1 MIDRV
6 EILVSALRRFV
17 SRNRWS
23 ARLLGADPVI
33 GHADEPG
40 LILIQVDGLGEEVFR
55 RALADGKM
63 PFLRH
68 LIRDEGYVPH
78 AFYSG
83 MASNTPCFQAE
94 LLYGVKGVVPGFGF
108 LDPELPEAAVMSQPA
123 SAALIERRMQA
134 AGHEGLLRGGSAW
147 SDIFAGEA
155 AESHFCSST
164 AGLNRLLR
172 ALSPFRM
179 VGLVLWHG
187 WSVVRVAAQVVAETL
202 LALTDVVR
210 GQLAGRAL
218 VRELRFVPERV
229 LISAV
234 LREVVTAGAC
244 VDADRG
250 LPVVHLNLLGYDEHA
265 HRRGPDSK
273 FATWTL
279 RGIDKTIRRIWL
291 AAHRSKNRDYQVWVY
306 SDHGQEAV
314 RSYESVHGE
323 DVADAIRRAWDRHAE
338 EHGAAPDERPSVAW
352 SAGERNPRPR
362 HIARELPPWF
372 LTRGLRHAG
381 EGGNGDGAAAPDE
394 TPGEGPE
401 EGDVA
406 IVHRGP
412 IGFVY
417 LPPDTPPE
425 RRFAF
430 AERVAREAMVPHVLV
445 KGADGGARVWAAGGK
460 ELRLPGSEAEIFGAD
475 HPHREAL
482 TADVLRLVHHER
494 AGDLVLWSWQPGDP
508 LSFKPENGAHGGP
521 GPRET
526 SPFFVV
532 PPEMASRL
540 PEGRTLR
547 PLDLRELARCVLDPS
562 CAHLPFPA
570 AAQGEPP
577 GESVRL
583 RLMTYNVHGCRGM
596 DGRYSVER
604 IARVIARERPDVVC
618 LQELDHRRTRS
629 GGVDQAREIAM
640 RLEKEYHFHSVR
652 EAADGLFGDA
662 ILSALPLHL
671 VRAAPLPAIES
682 RLELEP
688 RGVLWVE
695 VDAAGHRVQ
704 ILNTHLSISER
715 ERRLQADALVGP
727 EWLGDPRCEGPLLLA
742 GDFNA
747 TSTSY
752 TGRRLSTVLRDTA
765 HGRVR
770 ATGEPRPLTWSGR
783 MPVLRIDH
791 VFASGHFE
799 VDRLEVPRTRLT
811 RTASDHLPLVV
822 DLTWH
827 PAAAPAGGTPATP
840 GTAARTS

>member
-6 EILVSALRRFV
+6 EILVSALRQFV

-40 LILIQVDGLGEEVFR
+40 LILIQVDGLGEQVFR
-55 RALADGKM
+55 KALADGKM

-68 LIRDEGYVPH
+68 LIRDEGYAPH
-78 AFYSG
+78 PLYSG

-108 LDPELPEAAVMSQPA
+108 LEPDLEGGVAVMSQPA
-123 SAALIERRMQA
+123 SAALVERRLQA

-164 AGLNRLLR
+164 AGLNKLLR

-179 VGLVLWHG
+179 IGLVLWHG

-210 GQLAGRAL
+210 GQIAGRAFL
-218 VRELRFVPERV
+218 RELRFVPERV
-229 LISAV
+229 LVSAV

-279 RGIDKTIRRIWL
+279 RGIDKTIRRVWL
-291 AAHRSKNRDYQVWVY
+291 AAHRSKNRDYQVWIY

-323 DVADAIRRAWDRHAE
+323 DVADAIRRAWVRFSGED
-338 EHGAAPDERPSVAW
+338 GSGPDGPRVAW
-352 SAGERNPRPR
+352 SAGERNPRTR

-372 LTRGLRHAG
+372 LTRGLRQGA
-381 EGGNGDGAAAPDE
+381 EDDGADGTAPH
-394 TPGEGPE
+394 E
-401 EGDVA
+401 EADVA

-417 LPPDTPPE
+417 LPPDTAPE

-430 AERVAREAMVPHVLV
+430 AEQVAREAHVPHVLV
-445 KGADGGARVWAAGGK
+445 KDAGGGARVWADGGREWK
-460 ELRLPGSEAEIFGAD
+460 LPGDEEAIFGPD
-475 HPHREAL
+475 HPHAAEL
-482 TADVLRLVHHER
+482 CGDVLRLVHHER

-508 LSFKPENGAHGGP
+508 LSFKPESGAHGGP

-526 SPFFVV
+526 TAFFVV
-532 PPEMASRL
+532 PPEMASRV
-540 PEGRTLR
+540 PQGRTLR
-547 PLDLRELARCVLDPS
+547 PLDLRNLARCVLDPS
-562 CAHLPFPA
+562 CAHLPSPPA
-570 AAQGEPP
+570 EPGEPA
-577 GESVRL
+577 GDRARL

-629 GGVDQAREIAM
+629 GGVDQAREIAA
-640 RLEKEYHFHSVR
+640 RLEQEYHFHSVR

-671 VRAAPLPAIES
+671 VRAAPLPGIES

-695 VDAAGHRVQ
+695 VEAGGHRVQ
-704 ILNTHLSISER
+704 VLNTHLSISER

-727 EWLGDPRCEGPLLLA
+727 EWLGDARCDGPLLLA
-742 GDFNA
+742 GDLNA
-747 TSTSY
+747 TSSSY
-752 TGRRLSTVLRDTA
+752 TGRRLASVLRDTA
-765 HGRVR
+765 RVR
-770 ATGEPRPLTWSGR
+770 TRAPGEPRPLTWSGR

-791 VFASGHFE
+791 VFASGHFD
-799 VDRLEVPRTRLT
+799 VLRLDVPRTRLT

-822 DLTWH
+822 DLEWQ
-827 PAAAPAGGTPATP
+827 PAGVPDEGTPAMP